1 MPEIIINGPVG
12 RLEGR
17 YHLAPNLDAPVALI
31 LHPHPLHGGSMNN
44 KVTYLTYQA
53 FAQKGFTVMRFNF
66 RGVGR
71 SEGVYDEGE
80 GELGDAATLLD
91 WLQAFRPNARSF
103 WVSGFSFG
111 AWIGMQLLM
120 RRPEVRGFISIAPPA
135 NMYDFSFLA
144 PCPVSGMI
152 VHGNRDDIV
161 PPDSVKLLI
170 EKLSKQRGITISHNV
185 IEGAGHFFKE
195 HMLELNQQILSYLD
209 GADLREQEPFRYLE
223 KKGSTHSSE
232 TTDQEENLLDFD
244 DLEEDDEDD
253 EDDLKYAIND

>member
-1 MPEIIINGPVG
+1 MPEIIINGPAG

-17 YHLAPNLDAPVALI
+17 YQLAPALDAPVALI

-71 SEGVYDEGE
+71 SEGTYDEGE
-80 GELGDAATLLD
+80 GELSDAATLLD

-103 WVSGFSFG
+103 WISGFSFG

-152 VHGNRDDIV
+152 LHGNKDDIV
-161 PPDSVKLLI
+161 PADSIKLLI

-209 GADLREQEPFRYLE
+209 GAALREQEPMRYIE
-223 KKGSTHSSE
+223 KKGASALVE
-232 TTDQEENLLDFD
+232 TGSQEEDLGDFD
-244 DLEEDDEDD
+244 DLEEDEDED
-253 EDDLKYAIND
+253 DDLKYAIND

>member
-1 MPEIIINGPVG
+1 MPELIINGPAG

-17 YHLAPNLDAPVALI
+17 YHQASASDAPVALI

-53 FAQKGFTVMRFNF
+53 FVQKGFTVMRFNF

-80 GELGDAATLLD
+80 GELSDAATFLD

-111 AWIGMQLLM
+111 AWVGMQLLM

-144 PCPVSGMI
+144 PCPISGMI
-152 VHGNRDDIV
+152 IHGSQDDIV
-161 PPDSVKLLI
+161 PPESVKLLI
-170 EKLSKQRGITISHNV
+170 EKLSKQRGITITHDIIS
-185 IEGAGHFFKE
+185 GAGHFFKE
-195 HMLELNQQILSYLD
+195 HMLELNQQILQYLD
-209 GADLREQEPFRYLE
+209 GAILREQEPLRYIE
-223 KKGSTHSSE
+223 KKGTFASQDDKDLDDSDAFSDLE
-232 TTDQEENLLDFD
+232 DFD
-244 DLEEDDEDD
+244 DENDDT
-253 EDDLKYAIND
+253 LQYVINE